1 MYSKSAKFIF
11 SLFIVGFFLFCAY
24 VVYQFVLYENYSSG
38 RWDMRVCGLSGEE
51 CKFGEVCDY
60 DYNTCSD
67 GMDCTLEF
75 MPPRCVPQMNDL
87 MELVFGEE

>member
-1 MYSKSAKFIF
+1 MYSKSAKFIV

-24 VVYQFVLYENYSSG
+24 VVYQFILYENYSSG

-60 DYNTCSD
+60 NICPE

-75 MPPRCVPQMNDL
+75 TPPRCVPQMNDL
-87 MELVFGEE
+87 MELVFGEEN